1 MKMKKLCMIFALAA
15 CAIFALQPQIQA
27 DGGDIIGGGLLGAAV
42 GGAVG
47 GGRGAAIGAGV
58 GALSGAAVGNARGD
72 VYYDAPYYDAPYYD
86 DYDDYDYGYY
96 PRERYYRGGYYRGG
110 GYYGPGVGIGVGLP
124 FFMDINNEI
133 YSRDTME
140 DFPRGYYPRNRNYM
154 PGLNA
159 PEYKE
164 YWQKEGFFP
173 PNEYEVELGAP
184 RSGYSSSC
192 NVNTNVE
199 AISDVTLISPE
210 DQGMY
215 FDSGSEQPVRPL
227 TTTTENVVAPVAEA
241 TADIVESVSNTAAD
255 LVRPVARATGST
267 VRSIGESIEDAAT
280 PNPIIEEEDIV
291 IMEPVEATTY
301 TAPAITNRRPI
312 SYNRGSVVRPVADV
326 TEDVVEPVAETTART
341 AERVGEA
348 TADVVE
354 PVAEAAEEVVTAPLR
369 IF

>member
-1 MKMKKLCMIFALAA
+1 MKMKKLYMIFALALS
-15 CAIFALQPQIQA
+15 AIFALQPQIQA
-27 DGGDIIGGGLLGAAV
+27 DGRDVIGGGLLGATV
-42 GGAVG
+42 GGIAG
-47 GGRGAAIGAGV
+47 GGKGAAIGAGV
-58 GALSGAAVGNARGD
+58 GALSGAAVGSTRAQDRY
-72 VYYDAPYYDAPYYD
+72 YYDDYD

-124 FFMDINNEI
+124 FFMDVNNEI

-159 PEYKE
+159 PDYKQ

-173 PNEYEVELGAP
+173 PQEYEVELGAP
-184 RSGYSSSC
+184 RDGYSSSC
-192 NVNTNVE
+192 DITTNVE
-199 AISDVTLISPE
+199 TISDVTLITPE
-210 DQGMY
+210 DEGLY
-215 FDSGSEQPVRPL
+215 FDSGSQRPLRPL

-241 TADIVESVSNTAAD
+241 TADVVESIGQATAD
-255 LVRPVARATGST
+255 IVRPVAQATGST
-267 VRSIGESIEDAAT
+267 VRSIGEAIEDAAT

-291 IMEPVEATTY
+291 IMEPVEPTTY

-312 SYNRGSVVRPVADV
+312 SYNRGSVVRPVAEV
-326 TEDVVEPVAETTART
+326 TEDVVEPVAATTART

-348 TADVVE
+348 TADVVA

-369 IF
+369 LFQ